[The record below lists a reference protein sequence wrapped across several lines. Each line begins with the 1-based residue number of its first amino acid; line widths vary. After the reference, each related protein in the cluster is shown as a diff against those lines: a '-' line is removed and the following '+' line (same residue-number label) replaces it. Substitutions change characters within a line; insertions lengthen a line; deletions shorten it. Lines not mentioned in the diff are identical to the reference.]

1 MLKICR
7 IWLFSLLIIAS
18 HQVFSQDKVQKIDE
32 LIQKYFEMGQ
42 FNGAVL
48 VAEDGKVIFSKGF
61 GYSDMEN
68 KIPVKTDTKFRLA
81 SVTKQFTAT
90 LIMQL
95 VENGKIN
102 LDGKLI
108 EYLPYYRKDVG
119 ERITIRQIL
128 SHTAGLSNYTN
139 SKSFMEEQINTKVNP
154 KDFVLKYCSDDLIF
168 EPGTNWE
175 YSNSGY
181 FILGLVIE
189 EITGKPYED
198 VLRENILEPLQMTN
212 SGIENS
218 GKTYDNYAKGYQNF
232 FGDIKL
238 SKPIEMSIPYAA
250 GSMYS
255 TIEDMFKWDQALYT
269 EKILKKE
276 SIEMMFTPVMNAYG
290 FGWQS
295 GEQPIGDNKKRAVLH
310 SGGIFG
316 FTSLEVRFIDDN
328 KYMIALNNFESGNLN
343 AMTLGIAHIL
353 YGEQPEK
360 PKNSLA
366 GVLAKLIKEKGIKT
380 AIEEVS
386 KLKDN
391 KDEYRTT
398 EREFN
403 QLGYAMLQSGKIT
416 EAIEVFKFNVALFP
430 ESSNVYDSLGEA
442 YAAAGDKD
450 NAILNY
456 KKSLELD
463 PGNEGAKEMLKKLE
477 GK

>member
-1 MLKICR
+1 MFKITGF
-7 IWLFSLLIIAS
+7 WLFILMFIVSGIY
-18 HQVFSQDKVQKIDE
+18 SQDKVQKIDA
-32 LIQKYFEMGQ
+32 LVQKYHEMGQ

-48 VAEDGKVIFSKGF
+48 VAEDGKVIFSRGF
-61 GYSDMEN
+61 GYSDMDN

-81 SVTKQFTAT
+81 SVTKQFTAA

-95 VENGKIN
+95 VEKGKIN

-108 EYLPYYRKDVG
+108 EYLPYYRKDIG
-119 ERITIRQIL
+119 EKISIRQIL
-128 SHTAGLSNYTN
+128 SHTAGISNYTN
-139 SKSFMEEQINTKVNP
+139 SKSFMEEQTNVKVNP

-168 EPGTNWE
+168 EPGTKWE

-189 EITGKPYED
+189 EITGKPYDE

-212 SGIENS
+212 SGVENS
-218 GKTYDNYAKGYQNF
+218 SKSYDNYAKGYQNF
-232 FGDIKL
+232 FGDFKL

-255 TIEDMFKWDQALYT
+255 TVEDMLKWDQALYT

-276 SIEMMFTPVMNAYG
+276 SIETMFTPVMNAYG
-290 FGWQS
+290 FGWQT
-295 GEQPIGDNKKRAVLH
+295 GDQPIGDSKKRAVLH

-316 FTSLEVRFIDDN
+316 FTSLEVRFIDDR
-328 KYMIALNNFESGNLN
+328 KFIMALNNFESGNLN
-343 AMTLGIAHIL
+343 PLTLGIAYIL
-353 YGEQPEK
+353 YGEEPAK

-366 GVLAKLIKEKGIKT
+366 GELAKLIKEKGINS
-380 AIEEVS
+380 AIEEAT
-386 KLKDN
+386 KLNEN
-391 KDEYRTT
+391 KEEYRAS

-403 QLGYAMLQSGKIT
+403 QLGYAMLQSGKVT
-416 EAIEVFKFNVALFP
+416 EAIEVFKFNVQLYP

-442 YAAAGDKD
+442 FAEAGDKD
-450 NAILNY
+450 NAVLNY

-463 PGNEGAKEMLKKLE
+463 PDNEHGQEMLKKLE